1 MPSLAN
7 TLAKGDS
14 IKLGVIE
21 KIWSKVKPEA
31 KKEELISCIMTMTH
45 CVLESSAA
53 SLLILEDP
61 EPELFFQFSDALA
74 GEQFKQLHVDRQSSI
89 ADWIIKNGKPVMIND
104 PEKARRFYR
113 LVDRATGFRTRAI
126 LGAPIIIEGKVIGV
140 LEVINKL
147 DGTEYS
153 HKDMRTI
160 TNLANTTAIS
170 IMNSRLNV
178 NLMNSYKS
186 TVKALVT
193 LADAKET
200 SGGGHSR
207 RVTEYS
213 LVGAAELSLSRD
225 EKRTIEYAAILHDIG
240 KLSIPDH
247 ILNKVDPLT
256 DKEWEKIK
264 KHPLVGYNLLKDIP
278 FLKEASKLILCH
290 HERFDGKGYPRGI
303 KVGVMPL
310 GGRLIAVAD
319 AFDNM
324 TTDHPYKKAL
334 SLKQAFAELHRNAG
348 SQFCPVAVKAFN
360 AGFVRYRLN
369 HNK

>member
-21 KIWSKVKPEA
+21 KIWTKVKPEA
-31 KKEELISCIMTMTH
+31 KKEELIACIMSMTH
-45 CVLESSAA
+45 CALDGAAA
-53 SLLILEDP
+53 SLLILEDAK
-61 EPELFFQFSDALA
+61 PELFFQFSDALA
-74 GEQFKQLHVDRQSSI
+74 GEQFKQLCVERQSSI

-104 PEKARRFYR
+104 PEKAHRYYR
-113 LVDRATGFRTRAI
+113 LVDRATGFKTQAI
-126 LGAPIIIEGKVIGV
+126 LGAPIIIEGEVIGV
-140 LEVINKL
+140 IEVLNKL
-147 DGTEYS
+147 DGTQFS
-153 HKDMRTI
+153 HKDLRTLS
-160 TNLANTTAIS
+160 NLAKTSAMS
-170 IMNSRLNV
+170 IMHSRMNV
-178 NLMNSYKS
+178 NLINSYKS

-207 RVTEYS
+207 RVTEYC
-213 LVGAAELSLSRD
+213 LLGATELSFSR
-225 EKRTIEYAAILHDIG
+225 EQKHTMEYAGLLHDIG
-240 KLSIPDH
+240 KLSIPDS

-278 FLKEASKLILCH
+278 FLKDASKLILCH
-290 HERFDGKGYPRGI
+290 HERFDGKGYPRG
-303 KVGVMPL
+303 VQSGVMPL
-310 GGRLIAVAD
+310 AGRLIAVAD

-324 TTDHPYKKAL
+324 TSDHPYRKAMGF
-334 SLKQAFAELHRNAG
+334 KQAFAELHRNSG

-360 AGFVRYRLN
+360 AGFVRSRL
-369 HNK
+369 KTR